1 MEHERISCC
10 WGVNKVFKNKYSL
23 MLTKQRR
30 SGISQIEEHLSTRPS
45 AYSQIFENS
54 IQPSLSLI
62 QSFFENAL
70 KLSKKCES

>member
-10 WGVNKVFKNKYSL
+10 WCVNKVFKNKYSL

-45 AYSQIFENS
+45 AYSQIFTNS
-54 IQPSLSLI
+54 VQPSLSLG
-62 QSFFENAL
+62 QSFFENEL
-70 KLSKKCES
+70 NQSKKCES

>member
-1 MEHERISCC
+1 MNEYRAVVVSTS
-10 WGVNKVFKNKYSL
+10 FKNKYSL

-30 SGISQIEEHLSTRPS
+30 SGISQVEEHLSTRPS

-62 QSFFENAL
+62 QSFFENVL
-70 KLSKKCES
+70 K